1 MRIIKEHDLI
11 VSIAEAMQFISY
23 FHPTDFILAMKHAWE
38 NERCPTAKAAIGQIL
53 KNSRLCAVGKRPIC
67 QDTGVANVNIK
78 IGAQCFIELTHD
90 LQTAVDEAV
99 RIAYLK
105 DTNPLRASIVS
116 DPFGKRLNTDDNTPA
131 MLFVEI
137 VSGNSVE
144 VEVSAKGGG
153 SENKTKFVVLNPSDS
168 VSDWVVNTVSELG
181 AGWCPPGIL
190 GVGVGGSVD
199 KAMVM
204 AKQSLNLP
212 IDMTELLEKGP
223 KNKLEALRIEIY
235 ERVNQ
240 TGIGAQ
246 GLGGDI
252 TVLDVKINSFP
263 THAASLPIA
272 LIPNCA
278 ATRHVKFK
286 LDGTG
291 PANFEPPDLTI
302 WPTTLQTEVSS
313 YTNRL
318 NLDEIDEKILR
329 QLKAGDRLLLTG
341 KLYTGRDAAHKRILD
356 ILDKGESLPISLRG
370 RAIYYVGP
378 VDAVRKEVIGPA
390 GPTTAARM
398 DKFTEQILEKTGLKI
413 MIGKG
418 ERSLATCDLIRQH
431 KAVYMIAVGGAAFLI
446 SQAIKSARVVAF
458 EDLGMEAIYELT
470 VKDFPVTVAVDC
482 IGNSI
487 HKLGPE
493 LWRERMR

>member
-1 MRIIKEHDLI
+1 MKIIKEHDLI

-23 FHPTDFILAMKHAWE
+23 FHPTDFILAMKNAWE

-116 DPFGKRLNTDDNTPA
+116 DPFSKRLNTDDNTPA

-190 GVGVGGSVD
+190 GIGIGGSVD

-212 IDMTELLEKGP
+212 IDMTELLKKGP
-223 KNKLEALRIEIY
+223 KTKLEALRIEIY

-313 YTNRL
+313 YTNGL
-318 NLDEIDEKILR
+318 NLDEIDEKILG

-356 ILDKGESLPISLRG
+356 ILDKGESLPISLKG

-390 GPTTAARM
+390 GPTTASRM

-418 ERSLATCDLIRQH
+418 ERSSATCDLIKQH

-493 LWRERMR
+493 LWRERMK

>member
-38 NERCPTAKAAIGQIL
+38 NERSPTAKAAIGQIL
-53 KNSRLCAVGKRPIC
+53 QNSRLCAIGKRPIC

-78 IGAQCFIELTHD
+78 IGAQCFVELTHD

-116 DPFGKRLNTDDNTPA
+116 DPLNKRVNTDDNTPA

-137 VSGNSVE
+137 VSGDSVE

-168 VSDWVVNTVSELG
+168 VSDWVVETVSQLG
-181 AGWCPPGIL
+181 AGWCPPGML
-190 GVGVGGSVD
+190 GIGVGGSVD

-204 AKQSLNLP
+204 AKQALNLP
-212 IDMTELLEKGP
+212 IDMTDLLKKGP

-252 TVLDVKINSFP
+252 TVLDVKIKSFP

-291 PANFEPPDLTI
+291 PANFEPPDLSI
-302 WPTTLQTEVSS
+302 WPTKLRTEVSS
-313 YTNRL
+313 YTNSL
-318 NLDEIDEKILR
+318 KLDEIDEKILR
-329 QLKAGDRLLLTG
+329 KLKAGDRLLLTG

-356 ILDKGESLPISLRG
+356 ILDKGESLPLSFKG

-390 GPTTAARM
+390 GPTTASRM

-418 ERSLATCDLIRQH
+418 ERSSATCDLIRQH

>member
-38 NERCPTAKAAIGQIL
+38 NERSPTAKAAIGQIL
-53 KNSRLCAVGKRPIC
+53 QNSRLCAIGKRPIC

-78 IGAQCFIELTHD
+78 IGAQCFVELTHD

-116 DPFGKRLNTDDNTPA
+116 DPLNKRVNTDDNTPA

-168 VSDWVVNTVSELG
+168 VSDWVVETVSQLG
-181 AGWCPPGIL
+181 AGWCPPGML
-190 GVGVGGSVD
+190 GIGVGGSVD

-204 AKQSLNLP
+204 AKQALNLP
-212 IDMTELLEKGP
+212 IDMTDLLKKGP

-291 PANFEPPDLTI
+291 PANFEPPDLSI
-302 WPTTLQTEVSS
+302 WPTKLRTEVSS
-313 YTNRL
+313 YTNSL
-318 NLDEIDEKILR
+318 KLDEIDEKILR
-329 QLKAGDRLLLTG
+329 KLKAGDRLLLTG

-356 ILDKGESLPISLRG
+356 ILDKGESLPLSFKG

-390 GPTTAARM
+390 GPTTASRM

-418 ERSLATCDLIRQH
+418 ERSSATCDIIRKH

-446 SQAIKSARVVAF
+446 SKAIKSARVVAF
-458 EDLGMEAIYELT
+458 EDLGMEAIYELR

-482 IGNSI
+482 MGNSI

-493 LWRERMR
+493 LWRERIK